1 MEHRILST
9 QTPSRRRRIGYLRLS
24 AFALAT
30 ALAVSS
36 CASTGSTPDAAA
48 SPAAGTTSQAADAG
62 SADASTPADS
72 SEPSS
77 ADTAAASKA
86 SACASGKY
94 KTIVQV
100 RDNVNP
106 FYTAWLAGG
115 KAFSESVGAT
125 QTDLTYDND
134 SSKQQQ
140 QIKQLLA
147 SISPEEAPCYV
158 LNILPNNDSDAAPI
172 VKEASEAGVLVVTQ
186 WNKPADLHPW
196 DGYNT
201 WVANVAFDGKWVGY
215 TMAKTLFDAMG
226 GEGNIIE
233 LHGQLDSSADKDRS
247 EGLKKALSEYPQIK
261 VLDSQSGDFVRAEG
275 LSITKTLITKYGND
289 INGIWSSN
297 DDMALGAL
305 QALETAGMNDVK
317 ITGTDAVPE
326 ALDAIRSGKM
336 LATTASD
343 PTWQGGEGLA
353 LGYCVATGALNVASM
368 PKTQREFY
376 AKQFSITK
384 DNVEEFAAS
393 TLDVGEYD
401 CDKVFDRATEPIG

>member
-1 MEHRILST
+1 MEHRILHIQS
-9 QTPSRRRRIGYLRLS
+9 PSRRRRVGYLRMS

-30 ALAVSS
+30 ALAVSA
-36 CASTGSTPDAAA
+36 CASTGSAGDSAAT
-48 SPAAGTTSQAADAG
+48 SAAEPNSQSADAG
-62 SADASTPADS
+62 STEAAAGSSDS
-72 SEPSS
+72 S
-77 ADTAAASKA
+77 AAGSTSGAAA

-94 KTIVQV
+94 KTVVQV

-106 FYTAWLAGG
+106 FYTSWLAGG
-115 KAFSESVGAT
+115 KAFSDSVGAT

-147 SISPEEAPCYV
+147 SISPDEAPCYI
-158 LNILPNNDSDAAPI
+158 LNILPNNDSDAAPV
-172 VKEASEAGVLVVTQ
+172 VKEATDAGVLVVTQ

-196 DGYNT
+196 DGYDT

-226 GEGNIIE
+226 GTGNIIE

-247 EGLKKALSEYPQIK
+247 DGLKKALSEYPNIK

-305 QALETAGMNDVK
+305 QALQTAGMNDVK

-326 ALDAIRSGKM
+326 ALDAIKAGKM

-353 LGYCVATGALNVASM
+353 LGYCVATGALNIASM
-368 PKTQREFY
+368 PHTQREFY

-384 DNVEEFAAS
+384 DNVDEFAAS
-393 TLDVGEYD
+393 KLDVGEYD
-401 CDKVFDRATEPIG
+401 CNKVFDRATEPIG

>member
-1 MEHRILST
+1 MEHRILP
-9 QTPSRRRRIGYLRLS
+9 TPTTSHRRRVGYLRMS

-30 ALAVSS
+30 ALALSA
-36 CASTGSTPDAAA
+36 CASTGSSGDVSAAA
-48 SPAAGTTSQAADAG
+48 DTGSQAADASSSEATTSAATG
-62 SADASTPADS
+62 ETSAADAA
-72 SEPSS
+72 EGSS
-77 ADTAAASKA
+77 AA
-86 SACASGKY
+86 ACASGEY
-94 KTIVQV
+94 KTFVQV

-106 FYTAWLAGG
+106 FYTSWLAGG
-115 KAFSESVGAT
+115 KAFSDSVGAT

-147 SISPEEAPCYV
+147 SISPEEAPCYI
-158 LNILPNNDSDAAPI
+158 LNILPNNDSDAAPV
-172 VKEASEAGVLVVTQ
+172 VKEAQAAGVLVVTQ

-196 DGYNT
+196 DGYDT
-201 WVANVAFDGKWVGY
+201 WVANIAFDGKWVGY
-215 TMAKTLFDAMG
+215 TMAKALFDAMG

-247 EGLKKALSEYPQIK
+247 EGLKKALSEYPNIK
-261 VLDSQSGDFVRAEG
+261 VLDSQSGNFVRAEG
-275 LSITKTLITKYGND
+275 LSITKTLITKYGDD

-305 QALETAGMNDVK
+305 QALETAGMTDVK

-326 ALDAIRSGKM
+326 ALDAIRAGKM

-353 LGYCVATGALNVASM
+353 LGYCVATGAIDLASM
-368 PKTQREFY
+368 PNSQREFY

-384 DNVEEFAAS
+384 ENVEEFASS

-401 CDKVFDRATEPIG
+401 CEHVFDRATEPIG

>member
-1 MEHRILST
+1 MGQRDLRSR
-9 QTPSRRRRIGYLRLS
+9 TPSRRKRIGRLRLGVLVVT
-24 AFALAT
+24 AALALS
-30 ALAVSS
+30 A
-36 CASTGSTPDAAA
+36 CASTG
-48 SPAAGTTSQAADAG
+48 TT
-62 SADASTPADS
+62 ADS
-72 SEPSS
+72 STGTSGATNPPANSAADTGGSS
-77 ADTAAASKA
+77 AADTAEPSGAGATTGK
-86 SACASGKY
+86 CTSGKY

-106 FYTAWLAGG
+106 FYTSWLAGG
-115 KAFSESVGAT
+115 KAFSDSIGAT

-140 QIKQLLA
+140 QIRQLLA
-147 SISPEEAPCYV
+147 SISPSEAPCYL

-172 VKEASEAGVLVVTQ
+172 VKEAAAAGVLVVTQ

-196 DGYNT
+196 DGYDT
-201 WVANVAFDGKWVGY
+201 WVANVAFDGVWVGY
-215 TMAKTLFDAMG
+215 TMAKTLFEAMG
-226 GEGNIIE
+226 GKGNIIE

-247 EGLKKALSEYPQIK
+247 EGVKKALAEFPGIK

-275 LSITKTLITKYGND
+275 LSITKTLITKYGNE

-305 QALETAGMNDVK
+305 QALQTAGMTNVK

-326 ALDAIRSGKM
+326 ALTAIKDGKM

-353 LGYCVATGALNVASM
+353 LAYCVATGALNLSSM
-368 PKTQREFY
+368 PHTQREFY
-376 AKQFSITK
+376 AKQFAITK
-384 DNVEEFAAS
+384 DNVDEFSAS
-393 TLDVGEYD
+393 KLDVGEYD
-401 CDKVFDRATEPIG
+401 CSKVFGRATEPIG